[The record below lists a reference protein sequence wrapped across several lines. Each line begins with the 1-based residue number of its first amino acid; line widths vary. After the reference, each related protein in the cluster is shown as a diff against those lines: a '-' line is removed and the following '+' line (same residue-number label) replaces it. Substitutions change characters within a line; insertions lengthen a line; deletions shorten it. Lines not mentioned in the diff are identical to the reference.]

1 MAKRHADR
9 YSSWWNATIVS
20 QPMKTGFAGSCSA
33 FQASAFDLGLLT
45 SGATSDC
52 SAGTASA
59 LGTIVTVAF
68 PIWQDRIS
76 PLLDA
81 ATRLLVVTL
90 RRGAELRRRE
100 ILLGPQGPDA
110 LARSVAELKVDVLLC
125 AALSE
130 PLLRDLRKRGVR
142 VRAHLCGEVDTVLRA
157 FCSHRLARE
166 EFRMPGCWG
175 RDWRDG
181 CSRRQARRLLKT
193 DFKPTT
199 ASHLP

>member
-1 MAKRHADR
+1 
-9 YSSWWNATIVS
+9 
-20 QPMKTGFAGSCSA
+20 
-33 FQASAFDLGLLT
+33 
-45 SGATSDC
+45 
-52 SAGTASA
+52 
-59 LGTIVTVAF
+59 VTVAF

-90 RRGAELRRRE
+90 RRGTEVRRRE
-100 ILLGPQGPDA
+100 VLLGLLGSDA
-110 LARSVAELKVDVLLC
+110 LARSVVELQVDVLLC

-157 FCSHRLARE
+157 FCTHRLARA

-175 RDWRDG
+175 RDWHDG
-181 CSRRQARRLLKT
+181 CNRHRKARRLIKT

-199 ASHLP
+199 ASHSP